1 MEGRKKTLLVLL
13 AGVLLAAVGLWGL
26 TGLSARSEKDEGS
39 VCPVTPQT
47 LRCLQYTYQGQT
59 LTLEYE
65 AGSWTLAEDPAYHL
79 DASACNAML
88 TALMGLEPQRRLEP
102 VSGQDY
108 GLAEPLVRLRVI
120 TTEGETLAFA
130 FGAQNTIT
138 DQIYLQVEGQ
148 AVLCL
153 VPARRAALFTKTKE
167 QLFEPFSPAGITA
180 SEIEMLDCTLSDGRR
195 YRLQKLQT
203 PDPAGGYA
211 AVWQLDGQQ
220 TLEPDRVQGLLS
232 AVTSY
237 AAGQYTGAEPAEYG
251 LDTPD
256 VQLKVRTPERD
267 LVFCYALGADGC
279 YLSLAGDDS
288 IYRVDLSVLDT
299 IAAWGRG

>member
-1 MEGRKKTLLVLL
+1 MEGRKKTLLMLL
-13 AGVLLAAVGLWGL
+13 AGVLLAAVGLWWL
-26 TGLSARSEKDEGS
+26 TGLSARSEKAEGS

-148 AVLCL
+148 AALCL
-153 VPARRAALFTKTKE
+153 VPARRAAPFTKTKE
-167 QLFEPFSPAGITA
+167 HLFEPFSPAGITA

-237 AAGQYTGAEPAEYG
+237 AAQGPHTGARPCV
-251 LDTPD
+251 L
-256 VQLKVRTPERD
+256 L
-267 LVFCYALGADGC
+267 C
-279 YLSLAGDDS
+279 AGGGW
-288 IYRVDLSVLDT
+288 VLSVPRR
-299 IAAWGRG
+299 GRFDLPGGSLCAGYHCSLGQGIGHCILTDRQAQTAGLFL

>member
-65 AGSWTLAEDPAYHL
+65 AGSWTLAGRSRAYHL

-120 TTEGETLAFA
+120 TTEGE
-130 FGAQNTIT
+130 
-138 DQIYLQVEGQ
+138 DPC
-148 AVLCL
+148 LC
-153 VPARRAALFTKTKE
+153 
-167 QLFEPFSPAGITA
+167 
-180 SEIEMLDCTLSDGRR
+180 
-195 YRLQKLQT
+195 
-203 PDPAGGYA
+203 
-211 AVWQLDGQQ
+211 
-220 TLEPDRVQGLLS
+220 
-232 AVTSY
+232 
-237 AAGQYTGAEPAEYG
+237 
-251 LDTPD
+251 
-256 VQLKVRTPERD
+256 VRCPKHHHR
-267 LVFCYALGADGC
+267 
-279 YLSLAGDDS
+279 
-288 IYRVDLSVLDT
+288 
-299 IAAWGRG
+299 